1 MKKAVS
7 FRLSPAAKQALVD
20 LAARYNMSQTAVID
34 KLILDRAGASD
45 REKNTERRYQA
56 RRRTLKGSPHLSS
69 AGFFDAG
76 YNAGWLDFQTRHGEE
91 TMIEPI

>member
-7 FRLSPAAKQALVD
+7 FRLSPAAKEALVN
-20 LAARYNMSQTAVID
+20 LAARYDMSQTAVIE
-34 KLILDRAGASD
+34 KLILDRASVSD

-56 RRRTLKGSPHLSS
+56 RRRTLKRSPHLSS
-69 AGFFDAG
+69 AGFFQAG
-76 YNAGWLDFQTRHGEE
+76 YRAGWLDFQTRHGED

>member
-56 RRRTLKGSPHLSS
+56 RR
-69 AGFFDAG
+69 
-76 YNAGWLDFQTRHGEE
+76 
-91 TMIEPI
+91 